1 MEVRNCR
8 ECGKMFN
15 YTSGMQICPICMK
28 KMDEKFNEVK
38 QYIYDNPGVGIQ
50 QVSEEME
57 VSVKL
62 LKKWVREERLT
73 FMEGSG
79 VGIDCE
85 RCGRTILSG
94 RFCEECKRKV
104 TNQLDHAYDK
114 PKPAAPARKKDA
126 GAKMRFLSN

>member
-15 YTSGMQICPICMK
+15 YTSGMQVCPICMR
-28 KMDEKFNEVK
+28 KMDEKFNDVK
-38 QYIYDNPGVGIQ
+38 KYIYDNPGVSIQ

-73 FMEGSG
+73 FAAGSG

-94 RFCEECKRKV
+94 RFCDVHTIGKASQVFRLLCLFCKVCCERQHID
-104 TNQLDHAYDK
+104 NS
-114 PKPAAPARKKDA
+114 RW
-126 GAKMRFLSN
+126 S

>member
-15 YTSGMQICPICMK
+15 YTSGMQVCPICMR
-28 KMDEKFNEVK
+28 KMDEKFNDVK
-38 QYIYDNPGVGIQ
+38 KYIYDNPGVSIQ

-73 FMEGSG
+73 FAAGSG

-94 RFCEECKRKV
+94 RFCDECKNKV
-104 TNQLDHAYDK
+104 TQQLDRAYDK
-114 PKPAAPARKKDA
+114 PNAGGAAKKKEQNP
-126 GAKMRFLSN
+126 KMRFLNN

>member
-15 YTSGMQICPICMK
+15 YTSGMQVCPICMR
-28 KMDEKFNEVK
+28 KMDEKFNDVK
-38 QYIYDNPGVGIQ
+38 KYIYDNPGVGIQ

-73 FMEGSG
+73 FAAGSG

-85 RCGRTILSG
+85 RCGKTILSG
-94 RFCEECKRKV
+94 RFCDECKNKV
-104 TNQLDHAYDK
+104 TQQLDRAYDK
-114 PKPAAPARKKDA
+114 PHAAGTVKKKDA

>member
-15 YTSGMQICPICMK
+15 YTGGMPVCPACMK
-28 KMDEKFNEVK
+28 KMDEKFNDVK

-50 QVSEEME
+50 KVSDEME
-57 VSVKL
+57 VSIKL

-73 FMEGSG
+73 FAEGSG

-85 RCGRTILSG
+85 RCGKAILSG
-94 RFCEECKRKV
+94 RFCNECKNEVSR
-104 TNQLDHAYDK
+104 NLDSAYNK
-114 PKPAAPARKKDA
+114 PSAAGPAKKKDQNP
-126 GAKMRFLSN
+126 KMRFLNN